1 MDERI
6 QKISER
12 WFLVEPALFS
22 IYCTHQLAPN
32 PLMDCPIRCGQGMV
46 EYNPNIM
53 QSFND
58 AELEEALRSEMIRLF
73 LKHPYERQP
82 ENSLPEA
89 LSFGSDMVIG
99 QHYRF
104 KTLNF
109 ISSDNFQ
116 LPAGECFE
124 WYVDKLNEILRNSS
138 QSPEKSEDES
148 DDKTGSD
155 NQDESEDENN
165 DGGNGNNDEGNDG
178 EGNSNNGENDNPDG
192 GSGEGDQNGKG
203 ANDGDK
209 KGGAGDTKVSADNN
223 SQNEFGNGLG
233 DKKNKNG
240 LTQQDLKSA
249 RDHSALWEE
258 DELKQQEINEI
269 IASTTNWGSIPGN
282 MVEKIKASLI
292 VKLDYRKV
300 LSSFHT
306 SILSSHRHLTR
317 MRPNRRSGFEQM
329 GSIYELASKLLVA
342 VDVSGSVT
350 SKTLQAFYSVIA
362 RFFKYGIETIDTIQF
377 DTKLR
382 ELETFKKASK
392 EIKITGRGGTDFQPI
407 FDYIREHRQ
416 YDGLII
422 LTDGYAPAPKVNFP
436 MRTKVLWI
444 CQGEEEYNKHKDWMK
459 KTGKVC
465 WIKF

>member
-1 MDERI
+1 MDDRI

-22 IYCTHQLAPN
+22 IYCTHQLSPN
-32 PLMDCPIRCGQGMV
+32 TLMDCPIRCGQGMV

-53 QSFND
+53 RSFND

-89 LSFGSDMVIG
+89 LSFGSDMVLG
-99 QHYRF
+99 QHYKF
-104 KTLNF
+104 KTLHF
-109 ISSDNFQ
+109 ISADNFQ

-124 WYVDKLNEILRNSS
+124 WYVDKLNEILRQSS
-138 QSPEKSEDES
+138 ITLEKSEDES
-148 DDKTGSD
+148 EDKTDGG
-155 NQDESEDENN
+155 NPDESEDENN
-165 DGGNGNNDEGNDG
+165 DGGNDNEGDGNDG
-178 EGNSNNGENDNPDG
+178 NGNSDNRENDNTDG
-192 GSGEGDQNGKG
+192 GSGEGDQNGEG
-203 ANDGDK
+203 ANDGDNE
-209 KGGAGDTKVSADNN
+209 ASVGDD

-233 DKKNKNG
+233 DSKGKNG
-240 LTQQDLKSA
+240 FTQQDLKSA

-282 MVEKIKASLI
+282 MVEQIKASLI

-317 MRPNRRSGFEQM
+317 MRPNRRSGFDQM

-392 EIKITGRGGTDFQPI
+392 EIKITGRGGTNFQPI

-422 LTDGYAPAPKVNFP
+422 LTDGYATPPKVDFP

-444 CQGEEEYNKHKDWMK
+444 CQGEREYNEHKDWMK

-465 WIKF
+465 WIEF

>member
-1 MDERI
+1 MEERI
-6 QKISER
+6 RKISER

-22 IYCTHQLAPN
+22 IYCTHQLATN
-32 PLMDCPIRCGQGMV
+32 VLMDCPIRCGQGMV

-53 QSFND
+53 ETFTD

-89 LSFGSDMVIG
+89 LSFGSDMVLG
-99 QHYRF
+99 QHYKF
-104 KTLNF
+104 KTLHF
-109 ISSDNFQ
+109 ISADNFQ

-124 WYVDKLNEILRNSS
+124 WYVDKLNELLRQSS
-138 QSPEKSEDES
+138 ATPEKSEDDS
-148 DDKTGSD
+148 DDKTDGD
-155 NQDESEDENN
+155 NQDESEDDNN
-165 DGGNGNNDEGNDG
+165 DGGN
-178 EGNSNNGENDNPDG
+178 DG
-192 GSGEGDQNGKG
+192 GSGEGDQNGEG
-203 ANDGDK
+203 ADDGDHE
-209 KGGAGDTKVSADNN
+209 ASVGDD
-223 SQNEFGNGLG
+223 SQSEFGNGL
-233 DKKNKNG
+233 DEKKDQNG
-240 LTQQDLKSA
+240 FTKQDIKSA

-269 IASTTNWGSIPGN
+269 ITSTTNWGSIPGD
-282 MVEKIKASLI
+282 MVEQIKASLI

-317 MRPNRRSGFEQM
+317 MRPNRRSGFNQM
-329 GSIYELASKLLVA
+329 GSIYELASKLLVG

-392 EIKITGRGGTDFQPI
+392 EIKITGRGGTNFQPI

-422 LTDGYAPAPKVNFP
+422 LTDGYAAPPKVDFP

-444 CQGEEEYNKHKDWMK
+444 CQGEQEYNEHKDWMK

-465 WIKF
+465 WIEF

>member
-1 MDERI
+1 MEERI
-6 QKISER
+6 RKISER

-32 PLMDCPIRCGQGMV
+32 VLMDCPVRCGQGMV
-46 EYNPNIM
+46 EYNPRIM
-53 QSFND
+53 GSFTD

-89 LSFGSDMVIG
+89 LSFGSNMVLG
-99 QHYRF
+99 QHYKF
-104 KTLNF
+104 KTLHF
-109 ISSDNFQ
+109 ISADNFQ

-138 QSPEKSEDES
+138 QSPEETEDEK
-148 DDKTGSD
+148 DEQKP
-155 NQDESEDENN
+155 ESEDNDSDSQNDDNN
-165 DGGNGNNDEGNDG
+165 DGGGNSGNDNSEGESSDASDNENNDTNGDTDDAENEGNG
-178 EGNSNNGENDNPDG
+178 ESSDEEQDA
-192 GSGEGDQNGKG
+192 SAG
-203 ANDGDK
+203 AD
-209 KGGAGDTKVSADNN
+209 

-233 DKKNKNG
+233 DSKDKNG
-240 LTQQDLKSA
+240 FTQQDLNSA

-258 DELKQQEINEI
+258 DELKRQEINEI
-269 IASTTNWGSIPGN
+269 ITSTTNWGSIPGD
-282 MVEKIKASLI
+282 MVEHIKASLI
-292 VKLDYRKV
+292 VRLDYRKV

-317 MRPNRRSGFEQM
+317 MRPNRRSGFDQM

-377 DTKLR
+377 DTELR
-382 ELETFKKASK
+382 ELATFKKAQK
-392 EIKITGRGGTDFQPI
+392 EIKITGRGGTNFQPI

-422 LTDGYAPAPKVNFP
+422 LTDGYATAPKVNFP

-444 CQGEEEYNKHKDWMK
+444 CQGEQEYNVHKDWMK

-465 WIKF
+465 WIEF

>member
-1 MDERI
+1 MDDRI

-22 IYCTHQLAPN
+22 IYCTHQLSPN
-32 PLMDCPIRCGQGMV
+32 TLMDCPIRCGQGMV

-53 QSFND
+53 RSFND

-89 LSFGSDMVIG
+89 LSFGSDMVLG
-99 QHYRF
+99 QHYKF
-104 KTLNF
+104 KTLHF
-109 ISSDNFQ
+109 ISADNFQ

-124 WYVDKLNEILRNSS
+124 WYVDKLNEILRQSS
-138 QSPEKSEDES
+138 ITLEKSEDES
-148 DDKTGSD
+148 EDKTDGG
-155 NQDESEDENN
+155 NPDESEDENN
-165 DGGNGNNDEGNDG
+165 DGGNDNEGDGNDG
-178 EGNSNNGENDNPDG
+178 NGNSDNRENDNTDG
-192 GSGEGDQNGKG
+192 GSGEGDQNGEG
-203 ANDGDK
+203 ANDGDNE
-209 KGGAGDTKVSADNN
+209 ASVGDD

-233 DKKNKNG
+233 DSKGKNG
-240 LTQQDLKSA
+240 FTQQDLKSA

-282 MVEKIKASLI
+282 MVEQIKASLI

-317 MRPNRRSGFEQM
+317 MRPNRRSGFDQM
-329 GSIYELASKLLVA
+329 GSIYELASNLLVA

-377 DTKLR
+377 DTKLK

-407 FDYIREHRQ
+407 FNYIREHRQ

-422 LTDGYAPAPKVNFP
+422 LTDGYAPAPQVNFP

-444 CQGEEEYNKHKDWMK
+444 CQGENEYNKHKDWMK

>member
-1 MDERI
+1 MEERI
-6 QKISER
+6 RKISER

-22 IYCTHQLAPN
+22 IYCTHQLATN
-32 PLMDCPIRCGQGMV
+32 VLMDCPIRCGQGMV

-53 QSFND
+53 ETFTD

-89 LSFGSDMVIG
+89 LSFGSDMVLG
-99 QHYRF
+99 QHYKF
-104 KTLNF
+104 KTLHF
-109 ISSDNFQ
+109 ISADNFQ

-124 WYVDKLNEILRNSS
+124 WYVDKLNELLRQSS
-138 QSPEKSEDES
+138 ATPEKSEDDS
-148 DDKTGSD
+148 DDKTDGD
-155 NQDESEDENN
+155 NQDESEDDNN
-165 DGGNGNNDEGNDG
+165 DGGNGNEGEGNDG
-178 EGNSNNGENDNPDG
+178 DGNSDNGENDNSDG
-192 GSGEGDQNGKG
+192 GSSEGDQNGEG
-203 ANDGDK
+203 ADDGDHE
-209 KGGAGDTKVSADNN
+209 ASVGDD
-223 SQNEFGNGLG
+223 SQSEFGNGL
-233 DKKNKNG
+233 DEKKDKNG
-240 LTQQDLKSA
+240 FTKQDIKSA

-269 IASTTNWGSIPGN
+269 ITSTTNWGSIPGD
-282 MVEKIKASLI
+282 MVEQIKASLI

-306 SILSSHRHLTR
+306 SILSSHRHL
-317 MRPNRRSGFEQM
+317 SGFNQM
-329 GSIYELASKLLVA
+329 GSIYELASKLLVG

-377 DTKLR
+377 DTTLK

-392 EIKITGRGGTDFQPI
+392 EIKITGRGGTNFQPI

-422 LTDGYAPAPKVNFP
+422 FTDGYAPAPNVDFP

-444 CQGEEEYNKHKDWMK
+444 CQGEEEYNRHKEWMK
-459 KTGKVC
+459 KTGKSC

>member
-1 MDERI
+1 MEERI
-6 QKISER
+6 RKISER

-22 IYCTHQLAPN
+22 IYCTHQLATN
-32 PLMDCPIRCGQGMV
+32 VLMDCPIRCGQGMV

-53 QSFND
+53 GSFSD
-58 AELEEALRSEMIRLF
+58 AELEEALRAEMIRLF

-89 LSFGSDMVIG
+89 LSFGSDMVLG
-99 QHYRF
+99 QHYKF
-104 KTLNF
+104 KTLHF
-109 ISSDNFQ
+109 ISADNFQ

-124 WYVDKLNEILRNSS
+124 WYVDKLNEILRQSS
-138 QSPEKSEDES
+138 TTPEKSEDDS
-148 DDKTGSD
+148 DDKTDAD

-165 DGGNGNNDEGNDG
+165 DGGNGNKGDGNDG
-178 EGNSNNGENDNPDG
+178 DGNSDNGENDNSDG
-192 GSGEGDQNGKG
+192 GSGENDQNGEG
-203 ANDGDK
+203 
-209 KGGAGDTKVSADNN
+209 ADNGDN
-223 SQNEFGNGLG
+223 EASVGDDSQSEFGNGLG
-233 DKKNKNG
+233 DKKDKNG
-240 LTQQDLKSA
+240 FTKQDIKSA

-269 IASTTNWGSIPGN
+269 ITSTTNWGSIPGD
-282 MVEKIKASLI
+282 MIEQIKASLI

-317 MRPNRRSGFEQM
+317 MRPNRRSGFDQM

-392 EIKITGRGGTDFQPI
+392 EIKITGRGGTNFQPV

-422 LTDGYAPAPKVNFP
+422 LTDGYATPPKVDFP

-444 CQGEEEYNKHKDWMK
+444 CQGEREYNEHKDWMK

-465 WIKF
+465 WIEF

>member
-22 IYCTHQLAPN
+22 IYCTHQLSPN
-32 PLMDCPIRCGQGMV
+32 TLMDCPIRCGQGMV

-53 QSFND
+53 GSFND

-82 ENSLPEA
+82 ENSLPES
-89 LSFGSDMVIG
+89 LSFGSDMVLG
-99 QHYRF
+99 QHYNF
-104 KTLNF
+104 KTLHF
-109 ISSDNFQ
+109 ISADNFQ

-138 QSPEKSEDES
+138 QSPEKTEEDSEEQSPENEDNDS
-148 DDKTGSD
+148 DSQNDD
-155 NQDESEDENN
+155 NN
-165 DGGNGNNDEGNDG
+165 DGGGNSGNDNSEGQNSDAGDSENNETNDGTDDGDNDGNG
-178 EGNSNNGENDNPDG
+178 EGSDEEQDA
-192 GSGEGDQNGKG
+192 S
-203 ANDGDK
+203 
-209 KGGAGDTKVSADNN
+209 AGDD

-233 DKKNKNG
+233 DCKDKNG
-240 LTQQDLKSA
+240 FTQQDLKSA

-282 MVEKIKASLI
+282 MVEQIKASLI

-317 MRPNRRSGFEQM
+317 MRPNRRNGFDQM

-377 DTKLR
+377 DTTLK

-392 EIKITGRGGTDFQPI
+392 EIKITGRGGTSFQPI

-422 LTDGYAPAPKVNFP
+422 LTDGYAPAPRVDFP

-444 CQGEEEYNKHKDWMK
+444 CQGENEYNEHKDWMK
-459 KTGKVC
+459 KSGKVC

>member
-22 IYCTHQLAPN
+22 IYCTHQLSPN
-32 PLMDCPIRCGQGMV
+32 TLMDCPIRCGQGMV

-53 QSFND
+53 SSFND

-99 QHYRF
+99 QHYKF
-104 KTLNF
+104 KTLHF
-109 ISSDNFQ
+109 ISADNFQ

-138 QSPEKSEDES
+138 QSPEKTEDDS
-148 DDKTGSD
+148 DEQSTENEENDSD
-155 NQDESEDENN
+155 SQNDDNN
-165 DGGNGNNDEGNDG
+165 DGGGNSGNDNSEG
-178 EGNSNNGENDNPDG
+178 ENSNAGDSENNNTNNGT
-192 GSGEGDQNGKG
+192 
-203 ANDGDK
+203 NDGDND
-209 KGGAGDTKVSADNN
+209 GNGESSDEEQDASAGDD
-223 SQNEFGNGLG
+223 SQNEFSNGLG
-233 DKKNKNG
+233 DSKDKNG
-240 LTQQDLKSA
+240 FTQQDLKSA

-269 IASTTNWGSIPGN
+269 ITSTTNWGSIPGN
-282 MVEKIKASLI
+282 MVEQIKATLI

-317 MRPNRRSGFEQM
+317 MRPNRRSGFDQM

-362 RFFKYGIETIDTIQF
+362 RFFKYGIETIDTVQF
-377 DTKLR
+377 DTTLK

-392 EIKITGRGGTDFQPI
+392 EIKITGRGGTSFQPI

-422 LTDGYAPAPKVNFP
+422 FTDGYAPAPNVDFP

-444 CQGEEEYNKHKDWMK
+444 CQGEEEYNRHKEWMK
-459 KTGKVC
+459 KTGKSC

>member
-1 MDERI
+1 MEERI
-6 QKISER
+6 RKISER

-22 IYCTHQLAPN
+22 IYCTHQLATN
-32 PLMDCPIRCGQGMV
+32 VLMDCPIRCGHGMV

-53 QSFND
+53 STFTD

-89 LSFGSDMVIG
+89 LSFGSDMVLG
-99 QHYRF
+99 QHYKF
-104 KTLNF
+104 KTLHF
-109 ISSDNFQ
+109 ISADNFQ

-124 WYVDKLNEILRNSS
+124 WYVDKLNELFRQSS
-138 QSPEKSEDES
+138 ITPEKSEDDS
-148 DDKTGSD
+148 DDKNDGD

-165 DGGNGNNDEGNDG
+165 DGENGNEGDETDG
-178 EGNSNNGENDNPDG
+178 DGNSPNGENDNSD
-192 GSGEGDQNGKG
+192 GSGSEGDQNG
-203 ANDGDK
+203 DGN
-209 KGGAGDTKVSADNN
+209 GADNKASVGDN
-223 SQNEFGNGLG
+223 SQSEFGNGLG
-233 DKKNKNG
+233 DKKDKNG
-240 LTQQDLKSA
+240 FTKQDIKSA

-269 IASTTNWGSIPGN
+269 ITSTTNWGSIPGD
-282 MVEKIKASLI
+282 MVEQIKASLI

-317 MRPNRRSGFEQM
+317 MRPNRRNGFDQM

-392 EIKITGRGGTDFQPI
+392 EIKITGRGGTNFQPI

-422 LTDGYAPAPKVNFP
+422 LTDGYAPAPKVDFP

-444 CQGEEEYNKHKDWMK
+444 CEGEREYNEHKDWMK

-465 WIKF
+465 WIEF

>member
-1 MDERI
+1 MEERI
-6 QKISER
+6 KKISER

-22 IYCTHQLAPN
+22 IYCTHQLAQN
-32 PLMDCPIRCGQGMV
+32 TLMDCPIRCGQGKV
-46 EYNPNIM
+46 EYNPTIM
-53 QSFND
+53 RTFND
-58 AELEEALRSEMIRLF
+58 AELEESLRSEMIRLF

-89 LSFGSDMVIG
+89 LSFGSDMVLG
-99 QHYRF
+99 QHYQF
-104 KTLNF
+104 KTLHF
-109 ISSDNFQ
+109 ISADNFQ

-124 WYVDKLNEILRNSS
+124 WYVDKLNEILRNNSIT
-138 QSPEKSEDES
+138 PEKSEDDS
-148 DDKTGSD
+148 DDKTDGD
-155 NQDESEDENN
+155 NQDESEAENN
-165 DGGNGNNDEGNDG
+165 DGGNGNEGDGDDGNENSDNGGNENTNSSDDTQDG
-178 EGNSNNGENDNPDG
+178 EGTD
-192 GSGEGDQNGKG
+192 
-203 ANDGDK
+203 DGDDE
-209 KGGAGDTKVSADNN
+209 ASVGDDGQS
-223 SQNEFGNGLG
+223 EFGNGLG
-233 DKKNKNG
+233 EATNNNG
-240 LTQQDLKSA
+240 FTQQQVNSA

-269 IASTTNWGSIPGN
+269 ITSTTNWGSIPGN
-282 MVEKIKASLI
+282 MVEKIMASLI

-317 MRPNRRSGFEQM
+317 MRPNRRSGFDQM
-329 GSIYELASKLLVA
+329 GSIYELASKLLIA

-350 SKTLQAFYSVIA
+350 SKTLRAFYSVIA
-362 RFFKYGIETIDTIQF
+362 RFFKYGVETIDTIQF
-377 DTKLR
+377 DSTLK
-382 ELETFKKASK
+382 ELETFKKARK
-392 EIKITGRGGTDFQPI
+392 EIAIKGRGGTNFQPI
-407 FDYIREHRQ
+407 FDYIHEHRQ

-444 CQGEEEYNKHKDWMK
+444 CQGESEYNQHKGWMK

>member
-1 MDERI
+1 MEERI
-6 QKISER
+6 RKISER

-22 IYCTHQLAPN
+22 IYCTHQLATN
-32 PLMDCPIRCGQGMV
+32 VLMDCPIRCGQGMV

-53 QSFND
+53 ETFTD

-89 LSFGSDMVIG
+89 LSFGSDMVLG
-99 QHYRF
+99 QHYKF
-104 KTLNF
+104 KTLHF
-109 ISSDNFQ
+109 ISADNFQ

-124 WYVDKLNEILRNSS
+124 WYVDKLNEILRQSS
-138 QSPEKSEDES
+138 ATPEKSEDDS
-148 DDKTGSD
+148 DDKTNGD

-165 DGGNGNNDEGNDG
+165 DGGNSNEGDGNDG
-178 EGNSNNGENDNPDG
+178 EGNSNNGENDNSDG
-192 GSGEGDQNGKG
+192 GSGEGDQNGEG
-203 ANDGDK
+203 
-209 KGGAGDTKVSADNN
+209 ADNGDN
-223 SQNEFGNGLG
+223 EASLGDDSQNEFGNGLEES
-233 DKKNKNG
+233 KNQNG
-240 LTQQDLKSA
+240 FTQQQLDSA

-269 IASTTNWGSIPGN
+269 ITSTTNWGSIPGD
-282 MVEKIKASLI
+282 MVEQIKASLI
-292 VKLDYRKV
+292 VRLDYRKV

-317 MRPNRRSGFEQM
+317 MRPNRRSGFDQM

-377 DTKLR
+377 DTELK
-382 ELETFKKASK
+382 ELETFKKATK
-392 EIKITGRGGTDFQPI
+392 EIKVTGRGGTSFQPI

-422 LTDGYAPAPKVNFP
+422 LTDGYAPAPRVDFP

-444 CQGEEEYNKHKDWMK
+444 CQGEEEYNEHKDWMK
-459 KTGKVC
+459 ETGKVC

>member
-22 IYCTHQLAPN
+22 IYCTHQLLPN
-32 PLMDCPIRCGQGMV
+32 TLMDCPIRCGQGMV
-46 EYNPNIM
+46 EFNPNIM
-53 QSFND
+53 RSFND
-58 AELEEALRSEMIRLF
+58 AELEDSLRSEMIRLF

-89 LSFGSDMVIG
+89 LSFGSDMVLG
-99 QHYRF
+99 QHYKF
-104 KTLNF
+104 KTLHF

-124 WYVDKLNEILRNSS
+124 WYVDKLNEILRQSS
-138 QSPEKSEDES
+138 STPEKSEDDS
-148 DDKTGSD
+148 DDKTDND
-155 NQDESEDENN
+155 NQDESEDENS
-165 DGGNGNNDEGNDG
+165 DAGNGNEGDGNDG
-178 EGNSNNGENDNPDG
+178 EGNSNNGANDNSDG
-192 GSGEGDQNGKG
+192 DSSESKQNGKG
-203 ANDGDK
+203 ADDGNTK
-209 KGGAGDTKVSADNN
+209 ASIGDN
-223 SQNEFGNGLG
+223 SRNEFSNGLG
-233 DKKNKNG
+233 DSKDKNG
-240 LTQQDLKSA
+240 FTQQDLKSA

-269 IASTTNWGSIPGN
+269 ITSTTNWGSIPGS
-282 MVEKIKASLI
+282 MVEQIKASLI

-317 MRPNRRSGFEQM
+317 MRPNRRSGFDQM
-329 GSIYELASKLLVA
+329 GSIYELASKLLIA

-377 DTKLR
+377 DTTIK
-382 ELETFKKASK
+382 ELETFKKAAK
-392 EIKITGRGGTDFQPI
+392 EIKITGRGGTDFQPV

-422 LTDGYAPAPKVNFP
+422 LTDGYAPAPRVDFP
-436 MRTKVLWI
+436 IRTKVLWI
-444 CQGEEEYNKHKDWMK
+444 CQGEEEYNRHKNWMK
-459 KTGKVC
+459 NTGKVC

>member
-1 MDERI
+1 MEERI
-6 QKISER
+6 RKISER

-22 IYCTHQLAPN
+22 IYCTHQLATN
-32 PLMDCPIRCGQGMV
+32 VLMDCPIRCGQGMV

-53 QSFND
+53 ETFTD

-89 LSFGSDMVIG
+89 LSFGSDMVLG
-99 QHYRF
+99 QHYKF
-104 KTLNF
+104 KTLHF
-109 ISSDNFQ
+109 ISADNFQ

-124 WYVDKLNEILRNSS
+124 WYVDKLNELLRQSS
-138 QSPEKSEDES
+138 ATPEKSEDDS
-148 DDKTGSD
+148 DDKTDGD
-155 NQDESEDENN
+155 NLDESEDDNN
-165 DGGNGNNDEGNDG
+165 NGGNGNEGEGNDG
-178 EGNSNNGENDNPDG
+178 DGNSDNGENDNSDG
-192 GSGEGDQNGKG
+192 GSGKGDQNGEG
-203 ANDGDK
+203 ADDGDHE
-209 KGGAGDTKVSADNN
+209 ASVGDD
-223 SQNEFGNGLG
+223 SQSEFGNGL
-233 DKKNKNG
+233 DEKKDKNG
-240 LTQQDLKSA
+240 FSKQDIKSA

-269 IASTTNWGSIPGN
+269 ITSTINWGSIPGD
-282 MVEKIKASLI
+282 MVEQIKASLI

-317 MRPNRRSGFEQM
+317 MRPNRRSGFDQM
-329 GSIYELASKLLVA
+329 GSIYELASKLLVG
-342 VDVSGSVT
+342 VDVSGSVS

-392 EIKITGRGGTDFQPI
+392 EIKITGRGGTNFQPI
-407 FDYIREHRQ
+407 FDYICEHRQ

-422 LTDGYAPAPKVNFP
+422 LTDGYAPAPKVDFP

-444 CQGEEEYNKHKDWMK
+444 CQGEQEYNTHKDWMK

-465 WIKF
+465 WIEF

>member
-22 IYCTHQLAPN
+22 IYCTHQLSPN
-32 PLMDCPIRCGQGMV
+32 TLMDCPIRCGQGMV

-53 QSFND
+53 QTFND

-89 LSFGSDMVIG
+89 LSFGSDMVLG
-99 QHYRF
+99 QHYHF
-104 KTLNF
+104 KTLHF
-109 ISSDNFQ
+109 ISADNFQ

-138 QSPEKSEDES
+138 QSPEKSEDDS
-148 DDKTGSD
+148 DEQSPENEDNDSDSQNDDNNDVGGNSGNDNSEGENSNDGNSENDSSD
-155 NQDESEDENN
+155 N
-165 DGGNGNNDEGNDG
+165 GNGDGNG
-178 EGNSNNGENDNPDG
+178 EGEEKDQEASV
-192 GSGEGDQNGKG
+192 GD
-203 ANDGDK
+203 D
-209 KGGAGDTKVSADNN
+209 

-233 DKKNKNG
+233 DSKDKNG
-240 LTQQDLKSA
+240 FSQQDLKSA

-269 IASTTNWGSIPGN
+269 IASTTNWGSIPGD
-282 MVEKIKASLI
+282 MVEQIKASLI

-317 MRPNRRSGFEQM
+317 MRPNRRSGFDQM

-362 RFFKYGIETIDTIQF
+362 RFFKYGIVTIDTIQF
-377 DTKLR
+377 DTTLKG
-382 ELETFKKASK
+382 LESFKKASK
-392 EIKITGRGGTDFQPI
+392 EVKVTGRGGTNFQPI

-422 LTDGYAPAPKVNFP
+422 LTDGYAAAPKVDFP

-444 CQGEEEYNKHKDWMK
+444 CQGEDEYNRHKEWMK
-459 KTGKVC
+459 KTGKAC